1 MQQNSCYPGTRP
13 KTPLPLYGGG
23 AGGGGE
29 KRHLRIFNYLLG
41 ITENTEKIV
50 YTEFCVGWFKKA
62 ALVRLRAGKL
72 IIEID

>member
-1 MQQNSCYPGTRP
+1 MGEGPGV
-13 KTPLPLYGGG
+13 
-23 AGGGGE
+23 GGE
-29 KRHLRIFNYLLG
+29 KRHLRSFNYLLG
-41 ITENTEKIV
+41 ITENTEKIE